1 MSKLFRYLNK
11 KKLQRETIAKWKL
24 RYNVKLPLLRDK
36 AKRESK
42 RDIQSSSWGQILWA
56 F

>member
-11 KKLQRETIAKWKL
+11 KITKRDNIKVEVEIQCKATIAE
-24 RYNVKLPLLRDK
+24 RDK